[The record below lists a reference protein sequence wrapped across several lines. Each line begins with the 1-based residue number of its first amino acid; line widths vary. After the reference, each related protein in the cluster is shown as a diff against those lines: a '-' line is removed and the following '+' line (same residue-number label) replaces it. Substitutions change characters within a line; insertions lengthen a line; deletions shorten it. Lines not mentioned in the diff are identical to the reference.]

1 MMLSLVNSK
10 IAGAVPTVSWCKSLN
25 QNQQTARE
33 WQAAHFST
41 VRAAQMRA
49 EVLIGTPTNSLAR
62 LCATTPHCE
71 RKRSARLSPQT
82 CLQPGMT
89 CFALGCWI

>member
-49 EVLIGTPTNSLAR
+49 EVLIGDAHELSCASLCDDSALRKEAIRSSITADMLTAR
-62 LCATTPHCE
+62 DDVL
-71 RKRSARLSPQT
+71 RARMLN
-82 CLQPGMT
+82 
-89 CFALGCWI
+89 